1 MPFPA
6 LSPWKWRLRKRAREA
21 GVARHGMDQSR
32 SFRNHL
38 LKTLPRQDLA
48 VLASASSP
56 VRLTVGQVIEVA
68 GRPITEVVF
77 PETGFVSVVAR
88 GRQQRRIEAGFIGFE
103 GMTGSALVLG
113 DDRSPHESFVQV
125 GGSAHAIP
133 ADDLR
138 DIMRSHPQVR
148 ELFLRY
154 VLAFMIQTQNTILA
168 NGRARIEERLARWLL
183 MAHDRIERPE
193 IPLTHELLS
202 IMLGVRRPG
211 VTDALHRLE
220 GYRTIR
226 ARRGVITIVDRER
239 LMEIAEA
246 SYGAPEAEYAR
257 LLGEPGHL
265 RAPAA
270 NGLIRHVSPQP
281 RGGTPMDERMSAPAR
296 ER

>member
-1 MPFPA
+1 
-6 LSPWKWRLRKRAREA
+6 
-21 GVARHGMDQSR
+21 MDQLK

-38 LKTLPRQDLA
+38 LRTLPRQDLA
-48 VLASASSP
+48 VLASAASP
-56 VRLTVGQVIEVA
+56 VRLTVGQIIESA
-68 GRPITEVVF
+68 GGPITEVVF

-103 GMTGSALVLG
+103 GMTGTALVLG

-125 GGSAHAIP
+125 GGSGHAI
-133 ADDLR
+133 AAQDLR

-154 VLAFMIQTQNTILA
+154 VLAFMVQTQNTILA

-183 MAHDRIERPE
+183 MAHDRMERPE

-226 ARRGVITIVDRER
+226 ARRGVITILDRER

-246 SYGAPEAEYAR
+246 SYGPPEAEYAR
-257 LLGEPGHL
+257 LLGDPGHL
-265 RAPAA
+265 RSPPA
-270 NGLIRHVSPQP
+270 NSPIRHAAPQP
-281 RGGTPMDERMSAPAR
+281 RAGAPMEGRMGAVAR